1 MTYEPLQLT
10 PDLHTYLLAHS
21 TPPDTVTADLIA
33 ETRANLPDAAG
44 MQVAPEQA
52 AFLKIL
58 AAVTQTRNAVEI
70 GTFTGLSSLAIARG
84 MAEGGKLICFDVST
98 EWTDIA
104 QRYWRRA
111 GVQDRIELRIG
122 PAADGITALPAE
134 EHLDL
139 VFIDADKENYT
150 TYWNALVPRMRRGGL
165 VLVDNVLWSGRVLDP
180 RNQRDQ
186 GVVDFNAAAVADTRV
201 ELVIVPIGDGIT
213 MARKL

>member
-10 PDLHTYLLAHS
+10 PDLHAYLLAHS
-21 TPPDTVTADLIA
+21 TPPDAITADLIA

-58 AAVTQTRNAVEI
+58 AAVTQARNAVEI

-180 RNQRDQ
+180 RDQRDR